1 MYLQVV
7 LDNGAGTVS
16 SNEVNVRT
24 LDGGESFPD
33 FTQIIILLNIQVLTP
48 TTDDISYKH

>member
-24 LDGGESFPD
+24 LDGGESFPRFYPNYYFIEYAD
-33 FTQIIILLNIQVLTP
+33 AYTN
-48 TTDDISYKH
+48 D